1 MMNPTERQELRQEI
15 DRQIAEVR
23 AEIEALGESAS
34 PVAPD
39 NAIGRV
45 SRMDAINNHAIN
57 EGSLGR
63 ARERL
68 EQLESALARIDQ
80 LEGVVDRHVEL
91 VGVWEPGDRCAQSAQ
106 HGLVEGAASPFA
118 TCPCCPVSPSYSLK

>member
-1 MMNPTERQELRQEI
+1 MPPRLPRNRANRQTTMNPTERQELRRGI
-15 DRQIAEVR
+15 DQQIAEVR

-45 SRMDAINNHAIN
+45 SRMDAINNQAIN
-57 EGSLGR
+57 ESSLGR

-68 EQLESALARIDQ
+68 EQLESALARVDQ
-80 LEGVVDRHVEL
+80 PDFGTGVMCLQPIAPARLTYLPDSTLCVQ
-91 VGVWEPGDRCAQSAQ
+91 CASR
-106 HGLVEGAASPFA
+106 
-118 TCPCCPVSPSYSLK
+118 

>member
-1 MMNPTERQELRQEI
+1 MNPAERQELRRGI
-15 DRQIAEVR
+15 DQQIAEVR

-45 SRMDAINNHAIN
+45 SRMDAINNQAIN

-68 EQLESALARIDQ
+68 EQLESALARVDQ
-80 LEGVVDRHVEL
+80 PDFGTGVMCLQPIAPARLTYLPDSTLCVQ
-91 VGVWEPGDRCAQSAQ
+91 CASR
-106 HGLVEGAASPFA
+106 
-118 TCPCCPVSPSYSLK
+118 